1 MINQFKFFQGEATKE
16 RIIADYMVADIP
28 VEISNSIDSTIL
40 DSNWYQNYTRYVPNE
55 QQRHGFCA
63 GVHRTQ
69 LLLHYEGDIDIE
81 SVRAMLHD
89 LTYRYRT
96 CVSFSDFTL
105 NNMED
110 YLNEHLSGTST
121 IRLA

>member
-1 MINQFKFFQGEATKE
+1 MVNQFKFLQ
-16 RIIADYMVADIP
+16 
-28 VEISNSIDSTIL
+28 SNDTTVL
-40 DSNWYQNYTRYVPNE
+40 DENWYQNYVPYVPNDA
-55 QQRHGFCA
+55 QTHGFCA
-63 GVHRTQ
+63 GVNRTQ
-69 LLLHYEGDIDIE
+69 LTLHYEGAMDIG

-110 YLNEHLSGTST
+110 FLNEHLSGTST